1 MRRFFITL
9 SYNGKNYCG
18 WQIQPNAKSVQE
30 TLQES
35 LSTLLRKK
43 IDVMGAGRTD
53 SGVHA
58 RQMMAHFDWDG
69 NDFNSSELCM
79 KLNRFLPK
87 DIAIHTIKEVNADAH
102 ARFSAISRTY
112 SYHITRIK
120 DPFLNELKYRISF
133 NPDVELMNH
142 LCSILKETDDF
153 TSFSKLHTDVKTNIC
168 RIEQAYWEKVGEDYV
183 FTIKADRFLR
193 NMVRSI
199 VGTLLQAGR
208 GRLSEEELRGIVA
221 AKNRSAAGESVP
233 GYALFLEAVEYPKEI
248 WLYKTI

>member
-1 MRRFFITL
+1 MTKRFFITL

-18 WQIQPNAKSVQE
+18 WQIQPNAISVQE

-35 LSTLLRKK
+35 LSTLLRKN
-43 IDVMGAGRTD
+43 ISIVGAGRTD

-58 RQMMAHFDWDG
+58 RKMIAHFDMDEKEL
-69 NDFNSSELCM
+69 NPDDLCM
-79 KLNRFLPK
+79 KLNRFLPN
-87 DIAIHTIKEVNADAH
+87 DIAIHSIKEVTVDAH

-120 DPFLNELKYRISF
+120 DPFLHELKYRVSF
-133 NPDVELMNH
+133 DPDIEMMNH
-142 LCSILKETDDF
+142 LCSILKKTDDF

-168 RIEQAYWEKVGEDYV
+168 KIEQAYWEKIEEDYV

-208 GRLSEEELRGIVA
+208 GRLNEEEFRDIIA
-221 AKNRSAAGESVP
+221 AKNRSAAGESAP
-233 GYALFLEAVEYPKEI
+233 AHALFLEKVEYPEDI
-248 WLYKTI
+248 WI